1 MASYV
6 VMEPPREGPE
16 NAALV
21 RDGFAFLA
29 FVIPFLWFL
38 WHRMWIEAAL
48 AFAAALLLGAL
59 GTLEGWQTAS
69 SVMSLC
75 LSVLIGLEARNLRV
89 AMLRRRGWRERGVV
103 EADNMADAE
112 LRFLSDFSAGNA
124 APIDEMP
131 IAHDRRAMSGAS
143 SVRGDTGPALGLFT
157 YPGAR

>member
-16 NAALV
+16 NAVLV

-48 AFAAALLLGAL
+48 AFAVALLLGAL

-89 AMLRRRGWRERGVV
+89 AMLRRRGWRERGIV
-103 EADNMADAE
+103 EADNKADAE
-112 LRFLSDFSAGNA
+112 LRFLSEFSVSQAPTAVPERANA
-124 APIDEMP
+124 AGTP
-131 IAHDRRAMSGAS
+131 AM
-143 SVRGDTGPALGLFT
+143 RGDTGPALGLFT